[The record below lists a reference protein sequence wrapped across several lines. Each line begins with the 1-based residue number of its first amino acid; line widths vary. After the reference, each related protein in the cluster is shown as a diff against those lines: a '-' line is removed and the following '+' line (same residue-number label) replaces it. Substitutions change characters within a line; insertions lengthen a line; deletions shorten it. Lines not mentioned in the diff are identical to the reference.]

1 MLLPYLEEF
10 VQCVKRWYPSLVQT
24 SANPLGRVPL
34 LKSDRQLGLHGRVFK
49 PPLDR
54 EDPLLKCSIGILLPA
69 RSEFEESAL
78 REIDRSSRWATVK
91 AKNDKDQ
98 RTLACTKTKEKE
110 RTCCKRP

>member
-24 SANPLGRVPL
+24 SANPLGLVPL

-69 RSEFEESAL
+69 GSEFEESAL
-78 REIDRSSRWATVK
+78 REINRGRFRAT
-91 AKNDKDQ
+91 AQ
-98 RTLACTKTKEKE
+98 GQE
-110 RTCCKRP
+110 